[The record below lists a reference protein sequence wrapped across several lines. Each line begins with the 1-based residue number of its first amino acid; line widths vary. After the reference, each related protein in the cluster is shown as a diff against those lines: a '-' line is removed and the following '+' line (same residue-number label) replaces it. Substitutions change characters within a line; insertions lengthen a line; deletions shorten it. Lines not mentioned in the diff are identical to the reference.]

1 MAREPQFVEA
11 RSAEKAFQLV
21 ETQFKQHA
29 DAITKLQRTVA
40 EMSYDKQLQ
49 DYKAAMHENFRQAQS
64 YSNVVIG
71 IGYAGFFALWS
82 MVRPDITVQAHAAA
96 ALLVGFSLVVFVAW
110 EVYQMT
116 TMALTSKRIEVR
128 MQSSEGFMAAEIDAI
143 GNGLQVR
150 LAKCWPVVLAF
161 TVIPAGI
168 GASLLLYGI
177 GRKLVGVL
185 TGG

>member
-1 MAREPQFVEA
+1 MPREPQFVELA
-11 RSAEKAFQLV
+11 SAKKAFQIIEGQL
-21 ETQFKQHA
+21 KQHA
-29 DAITKLQRTVA
+29 DAINKLQRAVA
-40 EMSYDKQLQ
+40 EMNYDKQLQ

-82 MVRPDITVQAHAAA
+82 MVRPDISVQAHAAA

-116 TMALTSKRIEVR
+116 TMALTSKRIEAR
-128 MQSSEGFMAAEIDAI
+128 MQSDEGFMAAEVDAI
-143 GNGLQVR
+143 GNRLHAR
-150 LAKCWPVVLAF
+150 LAKCWPVVLTF
-161 TVIPAGI
+161 TVFPAGI

-177 GRKLVGVL
+177 ANKLVGVL